1 MPVGNDPVVVNPTSA
16 PFARPCPDQLM
27 TVGVLAVCV
36 PDCDPV
42 VSIAV
47 PPDVSDNL
55 KVFKA
60 EFTT

>member
-1 MPVGNDPVVVNPTSA
+1 
-16 PFARPCPDQLM
+16 M

-55 KVFKA
+55 NVFKA